1 MKRRKAREYAL
12 QLLFRVDFT
21 DKEIDKNDLDEFW
34 ADKNESEDVRKFT
47 EELVSGTLNK
57 IKEIDSLIEKFAEN
71 WALNRMAVVDRNI
84 LRFATYEI
92 FYRDDIPSAVTINEA
107 LEIAKKYSSS
117 ESVPFLNG
125 ILDRLAREAGKV

>member
-21 DKEIDKNDLDEFW
+21 DKEIDKNDLEEFW

-47 EELVSGTLNK
+47 EEIVSGTLNK
-57 IKEIDSLIEKFAEN
+57 IKEIDMLIEKFAEN

-125 ILDRLAREAGKV
+125 VLDRLAREAGKG